1 MISALGRLRTIAGNV
16 AWPFLLVI
24 LVMLSS
30 GGCATPIS
38 AQRVSSQQNFR
49 ETTTSALGRSDYS
62 SETRQVLVR
71 FDLERQFARAPAAT
85 LKDLHDRAQTDDRR
99 DVLFA
104 LAELNYLQG
113 ERIARG
119 VRPWEAASARDF
131 YLSAAIYAHLY
142 LISTGREQQPSAF
155 DPRFRVACEL
165 YNRGLALGFA
175 PVHDTNGVVLLEN
188 GLRALPTGSVTVAP
202 GPSDLPWP
210 PAQIDRFLSADR
222 FRVRGLTVR
231 NRDPGLGAP
240 LIAVTQNTRETD
252 TLSSFPV
259 TLFLRV
265 NGDIR
270 QWSQGQLSV
279 SYELYSGFDRSTV
292 EVDGR
297 TIPLETDTTAPLAY
311 ELSDQRVWRLG
322 RMNFF
327 SPTEQVHGIYPV
339 QPYQPGRIPV
349 VFVHGTLSSPVR
361 WAEMWNTLRAD
372 PVLSQRCQFWNYLYN
387 TGSPVTLS
395 AANFRD
401 TLTATVR
408 EFDPEGRDPALRE
421 MVIIGHSQGG
431 LLARLAVIEP
441 EDRLW
446 RAITDRSFD
455 DMALTDEQRTRI
467 ARNLFFKPL
476 PFVRRVIFIATPHR
490 GSYRASTFVRRWSA
504 RFMRLPADFVE
515 FAQGLQDKRED
526 LNLPSGLGSRIP
538 TSLDSMSTDSPLLLA
553 LAEIPPVPGVKAHS
567 IIAVRGQGDPASGSD
582 GVVKVQSARV
592 EHVESELIIRSGH
605 SAQGTPAAIEE
616 VRRILRE
623 QVAQFFSSESTNR
636 PPALSGAPT
645 TVHEEPPSPKSEVHR
660 DHEFGSR

>member
-1 MISALGRLRTIAGNV
+1 MAPALDCLRTFAAHV
-16 AWPFLLVI
+16 AVPFVLVA
-24 LVMLSS
+24 LAVLSA

-38 AQRVSSQQNFR
+38 AERVSSRQNFR
-49 ETTTSALGRSDYS
+49 ETTTTALGRSDYS

-71 FDLERQFARAPAAT
+71 FDLERQFARHPVAT
-85 LKDLHDRAQTDDRR
+85 LAVLHERARSDDRR

-113 ERIARG
+113 ERIIRG

-142 LISTGREQQPSAF
+142 LISSGQEQRPSPF

-165 YNRGLALGFA
+165 YNRGVAQGFA
-175 PVHDTNGVVLLEN
+175 PVRDTNGVVLLEN
-188 GLRALPTGSVTVAP
+188 GLRHLPNGSVTLIP

-210 PAQIDRFLSADR
+210 ASQVDRLLSANQ

-231 NRDPGLGAP
+231 NREPGLGAP
-240 LIAVTQNTRETD
+240 LIAVARNSEETD

-265 NGDIR
+265 QGDIH
-270 QWSQGQLSV
+270 QWSQGELSA

-292 EVDGR
+292 TVDGH
-297 TIPLETDTTAPLAY
+297 TLPLETDTTAPLAY
-311 ELSDQRVWRLG
+311 ELSDQTVWRLG

-327 SPTEQVHGIYPV
+327 SASEQVSGIFPV

-361 WAEMWNTLRAD
+361 WAEMWNTLRSD
-372 PVLSQRCQFWNYLYN
+372 PVLSQYCQFWNYLYN

-401 TLTATVR
+401 TLTATLR
-408 EFDPEGRDPALRE
+408 KFDPEGKDPALQE

-431 LLARLAVIEP
+431 LLARMAVIKP
-441 EDRLW
+441 QDLLW
-446 RAITDRSFD
+446 RALTDRPFEEMEFTED
-455 DMALTDEQRTRI
+455 QRTRI
-467 ARNLFFKPL
+467 ARNLFFDPL
-476 PFVRRVIFIATPHR
+476 PFVRRVVFIATPHR
-490 GSYRASTFVRRWSA
+490 GSYRASSFVRRWSA
-504 RFMRLPADFVE
+504 RFMRLPTDLVE
-515 FAQGLQDKRED
+515 FAQGLQHKRED

-538 TSLDSMSTDSPLLLA
+538 TSLDSMSTSSPLLLA

-567 IIAVRGQGDPASGSD
+567 IIAVRGQGDPATGSD
-582 GVVKVQSARV
+582 GIVSVESARV
-592 EHVESELIIRSGH
+592 DHVESELLIRSGH
-605 SAQGTPAAIEE
+605 SAQQTPAAIEE

-623 QVAQFFSSESTNR
+623 QVAQFIRTQSTNR
-636 PPALSGAPT
+636 PSIHTEAP
-645 TVHEEPPSPKSEVHR
+645 
-660 DHEFGSR
+660 SR

>member
-1 MISALGRLRTIAGNV
+1 MGRIRTDCNRV
-16 AWPFLLVI
+16 ALLVTLGI
-24 LVMLSS
+24 VAVLFSA
-30 GGCATPIS
+30 GCTMPIS
-38 AQRVSSQQNFR
+38 AQRVSSRQNFR
-49 ETTTSALGRSDYS
+49 ETTASALGSPGYS

-71 FDLERQFARAPAAT
+71 FDLEQQFARDPENALRQLHERT
-85 LKDLHDRAQTDDRR
+85 LSDDRR
-99 DVLFA
+99 DLLFA
-104 LAELNYLQG
+104 LAELNYFEG
-113 ERIARG
+113 ERLVRS
-119 VRPWEAASARDF
+119 VRPWETGQARDR

-142 LISTGREQQPSAF
+142 LITAGRDQSPSAF

-165 YNRGLALGFA
+165 YNRGLAQGFTPA
-175 PVHDTNGVVLLEN
+175 RDTNGVVLLES
-188 GLRALPTGSVTVAP
+188 GLRVLPTGSVTVSP
-202 GPSDLPWP
+202 GSSDVPWP
-210 PAQIDRFLSADR
+210 PSQIDRFLSADR

-240 LIAVTQNTRETD
+240 LIAVARSTNETD

-265 NGDIR
+265 KGDVH
-270 QWSQGQLSV
+270 QWSEGRLSATF
-279 SYELYSGFDRSTV
+279 ELYSGFDRSTV

-311 ELSDQRVWRLG
+311 ELSDQLVWRLG

-327 SPTEQVHGIYPV
+327 SATEQVSGIFPV

-372 PVLSQRCQFWNYLYN
+372 PVLSERCQFWNYLYN
-387 TGSPVTLS
+387 TGTPVTLS

-401 TLTATVR
+401 TLTATLR

-421 MVIIGHSQGG
+421 MVIVGHSQGG
-431 LLARLAVIEP
+431 LLAKLAVIDP
-441 EDRLW
+441 GDHLW
-446 RAITDRSFD
+446 RAVTDRDFD
-455 DMALTDEQRTRI
+455 DMELTDEQRRRI
-467 ARNLFFKPL
+467 ARNLFFQPL

-490 GSYRASTFVRRWSA
+490 GSYRASSFVRRLSA

-526 LNLPSGLGSRIP
+526 VRLPSGMRSRIP

-553 LAEIPPVPGVKAHS
+553 LAEIPPIPGVKAHS
-567 IIAVRGQGDPASGSD
+567 IIAVRGSGDPAGGSD
-582 GVVKVQSARV
+582 GVVSVQSARV
-592 EHVESELIIRSGH
+592 EPVESELIIRSGH

-616 VRRILRE
+616 VRRILRD
-623 QVAQFFSSESTNR
+623 QVALVFGPESTNR
-636 PPALSGAPT
+636 LPVLTEAPS
-645 TVHEEPPSPKSEVHR
+645 TVHR
-660 DHEFGSR
+660 

>member
-1 MISALGRLRTIAGNV
+1 MTALGSIRIIAGNL
-16 AWPFLLVI
+16 ALPFLL
-24 LVMLSS
+24 LALSVLS
-30 GGCATPIS
+30 FGGCSTPIS

-49 ETTTSALGRSDYS
+49 ETTTTALGRSDYS

-71 FDLERQFARAPAAT
+71 FDLERQFARNPVAT
-85 LKDLHDRAQTDDRR
+85 LAILHERARSDDRR

-104 LAELNYLQG
+104 LSELNYLQG
-113 ERIARG
+113 ERITRG

-142 LISTGREQQPSAF
+142 LISSGQGQRPSPF

-165 YNRGLALGFA
+165 YNRGLAQGFT
-175 PVHDTNGVVLLEN
+175 PVRDTNGVVLLEN
-188 GLRALPTGSVTVAP
+188 GLRNLPNGSVTLTP

-210 PAQIDRFLSADR
+210 PSQMDRFLSANR

-240 LIAVTQNTRETD
+240 LIAVARSNEETD

-265 NGDIR
+265 NGDIH
-270 QWSQGQLSV
+270 QWSRGELSA

-292 EVDGR
+292 TVDGH

-311 ELSDQRVWRLG
+311 ELSDQQVWRLG
-322 RMNFF
+322 RMHFF
-327 SPTEQVHGIYPV
+327 SASEQVSGIFPV

-361 WAEMWNTLRAD
+361 WAEMWNTLRSD
-372 PVLSQRCQFWNYLYN
+372 PVLSKHCQFWNYLYN
-387 TGSPVTLS
+387 SGSPVTLS

-401 TLTATVR
+401 TLAATLR
-408 EFDPEGRDPALRE
+408 EFDPEGRDPALQQ

-431 LLARLAVIEP
+431 LLAKLAVIEP
-441 EDRLW
+441 GDRLW
-446 RAITDRSFD
+446 RAVTDRSFD
-455 DMALTDEQRTRI
+455 EMVLTDEQRTRI
-467 ARNLFFKPL
+467 VRNLFFQPL

-490 GSYRASTFVRRWSA
+490 GSYRASTFIRRWSA
-504 RFMRLPADFVE
+504 RFMRLPADLVE
-515 FAQGLQDKRED
+515 FAQGLQEKRGD

-538 TSLDSMSTDSPLLLA
+538 TSLDSMATDSPLLLA

-567 IIAVRGQGDPASGSD
+567 IIAARGQGDPARGTD
-582 GVVKVQSARV
+582 GVVSVQSAQV
-592 EHVESELIIRSGH
+592 QPVESELIIRSGH
-605 SAQGTPAAIEE
+605 SAQQTPAAIEE

-636 PPALSGAPT
+636 PSVHSEAPKPET
-645 TVHEEPPSPKSEVHR
+645 
-660 DHEFGSR
+660 GSH